1 MFEFSASLKQHRRNL
16 GTKHKAK
23 FIRWGKKHDKLLWN
37 VLKELEINSKESYD
51 MIVSSNSIDLA
62 KHQTL
67 LSSLCSKSQW
77 KGTIEKFLRRVK
89 KLTLKNGFSFRE
101 NKKLKTLLRRG
112 IRNKKIDINE
122 IAKEF
127 PGKENLAILSEI
139 KKIKSNYKI
148 MQNIHIAN
156 PDNCLH
162 LLIN

>member
-1 MFEFSASLKQHRRNL
+1 M
-16 GTKHKAK
+16 
-23 FIRWGKKHDKLLWN
+23 RWGKKHDKVLWN

-127 PGKENLAILSEI
+127 PGKENLTILSEI

-148 MQNIHIAN
+148 MQNIHIADS
-156 PDNCLH
+156 DNCLH